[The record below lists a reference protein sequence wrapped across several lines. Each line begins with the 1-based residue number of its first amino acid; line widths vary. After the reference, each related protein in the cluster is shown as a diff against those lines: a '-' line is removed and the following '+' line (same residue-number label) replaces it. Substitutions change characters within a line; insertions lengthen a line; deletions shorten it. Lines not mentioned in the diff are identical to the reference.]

1 MSQRRERYYFT
12 VNTSRASRHGA
23 RSQRFVGVF
32 LATLL
37 TAVLVTSNTSDDSF
51 QAFSVGDPSVSL
63 PEAQTFATA
72 GTFFDV
78 VPAGNGSILSG
89 FTGNVRAVVG
99 VDVGS
104 LRIGNSSSYNGS
116 AFTLTVGSATV
127 DVPFGYR
134 SSAIASAGA
143 GAADLAFE
151 GAIADVNTVLA
162 ELQFSRVQGSS
173 TLSVSAV
180 KAGDSGTIAYDPV
193 TEHYYEFVDAATD
206 PMWRDA
212 RCEAKFLSGAYDAAS
227 TRFDKCSEANVTP
240 RTFNGY
246 TGYLATITSSA
257 ENTFVAA
264 KAGSAAAWIG
274 GSDMAITRLE
284 GSSTNIAAAEQT
296 WRWTDGPEAG
306 LVFWKTGCVNDGSEV
321 TCTVAGVDSTT
332 RYSYWNANEPNGGSG
347 NEEALQLLAGGTGKW
362 NDLPEDS
369 SRLPH
374 IIEYGGISGE
384 TATEQVARTVALNV
398 AQDGPPTAV
407 TGSAGDQKVTVA
419 WTAPVIVTSATVTS
433 YTATS
438 TPGSFTCVT
447 TATSCVVS
455 GLTNGTAY
463 TFVVRVTYSDSN
475 TRDSSAS
482 DATTPVYTAPAPE
495 PEASSGVATPA
506 AATPTP
512 ASTAVVA
519 EKIIP
524 APVSG
529 PVLRGSR
536 GPVLSPVPT
545 ATVGGRPVNSTTT
558 VESATRTTV
567 LAGGVTV
574 GVSVPANKGRIVTG
588 SGGATEVA
596 LEKGSAATIS
606 GSGVLPNSMVQ
617 VFLPLAGGNARELA
631 RIPSTS
637 EGSFDGSAPLSALP
651 NAAPLPVGKQVLQ
664 IVSVGATGEQ
674 TVVEMTVSIAQSTPQ
689 PETERGTENLPE
701 PGTGGSLATNAGVPE
716 AVVITG
722 DKLLKLAVVGG
733 DGWSMSVAFSDQ
745 QSGVT
750 PIPEGGAT
758 LTAIRGSTATV
769 SGGGMMPGTRAEAW
783 LFSTP
788 VLLGTVT
795 VGDDGTFDSDVLMD
809 SLVIAVGS
817 HTLQIQGI
825 GIDGYTRAVNLGVD
839 VIDPQALSPDESAQ
853 SLLVLS
859 LWLLLAAVL
868 IAAAFAWINIVRS
881 RARRA

>member
-1 MSQRRERYYFT
+1 MKS
-12 VNTSRASRHGA
+12 SRASRHGA

-51 QAFSVGDPSVSL
+51 RAFSVGDPSVSL

-78 VPAGNGSILSG
+78 VPAGNGAILSG

-104 LRIGNSSSYNGS
+104 LRIGNSSTYDGS

-151 GAIADVNTVLA
+151 GAIADVNSVLA

-180 KAGDSGTIAYDPV
+180 KAGDSGTIAYDPA

-227 TRFDKCSEANVTP
+227 TRFDKCDEGNVTP

-257 ENTFVAA
+257 ENAFVAA
-264 KAGSAAAWIG
+264 KAGSAAAWVG

-306 LVFWKTGCVNDGSEV
+306 LVFWKTGCLNNGSEV

-332 RYSYWNANEPNGGSG
+332 QYSYWNANEPNGGSG
-347 NEEALQLLAGGTGKW
+347 TEEALQLLAGGTGKW

-369 SRLPH
+369 SRLPY
-374 IIEYGGISGE
+374 IIEYGGMSGE

-407 TGSAGDQKVTVA
+407 TGSAGDQKITVA

-447 TATSCVVS
+447 TTTSCVVS

-482 DATTPVYTAPAPE
+482 GATTPVYTAPAPE
-495 PEASSGVATPA
+495 PESSGEVATPA
-506 AATPTP
+506 APTPTP
-512 ASTAVVA
+512 TPTSTPVA
-519 EKIIP
+519 AETIIP
-524 APVSG
+524 PPVSG
-529 PVLRGSR
+529 PVLRGSQR
-536 GPVLSPVPT
+536 PVLSRVPT
-545 ATVGGRPVNSTTT
+545 ATVGGRPVYSTTT

-606 GSGVLPNSMVQ
+606 GTGVLPNSMVQ
-617 VFLPLAGGNARELA
+617 VFLPLAGANARELA

-637 EGSFDGSAPLSALP
+637 EGSFDGSAPLLAPP

-689 PETERGTENLPE
+689 PETERGTETLPE

-716 AVVITG
+716 EVVITG
-722 DKLLKLAVVGG
+722 DKLLKLAVVEGN
-733 DGWSMSVAFSDQ
+733 GWTMSVALSDQ

-758 LTAIRGSTATV
+758 LTLTRDSTATV

-817 HTLQIQGI
+817 HTLQLQGI
-825 GIDGYTRAVNLGVD
+825 GSDGYTRAVNLGVD
-839 VIDPQALSPDESAQ
+839 VIDPQALSPDGSAP
-853 SLLVLS
+853 SILVLS
-859 LWLLLAAVL
+859 LWLLLAAAL
-868 IAAAFAWINIVRS
+868 IAAALVWISVVRR